1 MCETFHFHLTHF
13 SWNINI
19 LHHALFLYNCPW
31 FFYKWNIFYAGLH
44 HTFFLKIKLL
54 SSCIVSRDYQRS
66 IYSVHNPLIFI
77 SSDQGAGL
85 EKQERRNES
94 EKSFLR
100 ENTGRL
106 NESTLSDLQHSLRLP
121 ILRMLFSNILQRILL
136 IVVLFCGT
144 MRGLGFKSNL
154 YILREYINRPS
165 PFSI

>member
-1 MCETFHFHLTHF
+1 M
-13 SWNINI
+13 
-19 LHHALFLYNCPW
+19 
-31 FFYKWNIFYAGLH
+31 
-44 HTFFLKIKLL
+44 
-54 SSCIVSRDYQRS
+54 SRDYQRS
-66 IYSVHNPLIFI
+66 IYSVDNPLIFI

-136 IVVLFCGT
+136 FVVLFCDT
-144 MRGLGFKSNL
+144 IRGLGFKSNL
-154 YILREYINRPS
+154 YILREYINRPRQRLRHKT
-165 PFSI
+165 F